1 MLHTKYQGSRP
12 SRLREFFLC
21 FNYTRQCNTCAPR
34 MGSFWQHGHNLIKP
48 DRGVYF
54 LILNTKYKSSMPRG
68 PRQEDFYVLWKTSG
82 SGVEPLLAL
91 GP

>member
-1 MLHTKYQGSRP
+1 MD
-12 SRLREFFLC
+12 
-21 FNYTRQCNTCAPR
+21 
-34 MGSFWQHGHNLIKP
+34 SFWQHGHNLIKP

-54 LILNTKYKSSMPRG
+54 LILNTKYQSSMPRG

-82 SGVEPLLAL
+82 SGVDPLLAL